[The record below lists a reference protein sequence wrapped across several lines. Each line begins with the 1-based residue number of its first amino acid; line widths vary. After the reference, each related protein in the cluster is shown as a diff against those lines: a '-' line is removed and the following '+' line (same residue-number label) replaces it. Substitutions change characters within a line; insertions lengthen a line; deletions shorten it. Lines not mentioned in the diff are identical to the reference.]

1 MTPRCMSVK
10 SPRRTSRE
18 LRIGGRAEEGLHLTK
33 LAWPGHEMSWS
44 RGGASS
50 PEAEERERAEEGVR
64 GSAGFE
70 PRPLPGVP
78 GWGWG

>member
-1 MTPRCMSVK
+1 
-10 SPRRTSRE
+10 
-18 LRIGGRAEEGLHLTK
+18 LTK
-33 LAWPGHEMSWS
+33 LACPGHETSWS
-44 RGGASS
+44 RGEESS

-78 GWGWG
+78 S